1 MQIEHLGPYKIGRK
15 LGRGGM
21 GTVYEGVSTETGEP
35 AAIKVLSTSLAA
47 DEGFRDRFKVEIETL
62 RKLNHPNIVRL
73 FGFGEQD
80 DHLFYA
86 MELVEGRSLEDEIAT
101 GRRFTWREVT
111 QYAIQTCAALKHAH
125 DRGVIH
131 RDIKP
136 ANLLLGASGE
146 IKLSD
151 FGIAKLF
158 GGTGLTSA
166 GGVLGTAEYMAPEQT
181 DGRPITQR
189 SDLYSLGGVM
199 YTLLAGRPPFKA
211 NTLIEMLQLQRFAK
225 PEPVGRYAADVP
237 EELQVIVADLLVK
250 DPDQRIATAMVLSRR
265 LEAMRHGLS
274 AISEQQVSAPTRL
287 GGAAHAGP
295 VTSATMT
302 APGAGASPEAK
313 DSSSHDKGYELTP
326 PVRPG
331 DKTSAGHRERAIAA
345 TFDLNSPTAGGT
357 PSPDKE
363 ASNAKSGERAHA
375 SGVVAEAAKAIAAAP
390 ATPAPAR
397 FVTVSQEEH
406 RRRESVDASA
416 NLVRIGQAGLLAVA
430 LAMIGGLVWY
440 IRQPASADT
449 LYSRITTAAAKPAD
463 VKLSDAEQLV
473 KTFAE
478 TYPDDPR
485 VADVRQQAEL
495 IELYW
500 AGRRAESRGRS
511 ADGVETASPVERAY
525 LEAMNFARLNPQ
537 LAVERLKAIVDLYS
551 GDAKLSSSDAEALL
565 LTKHKLDLLRGQIGE
580 QLAVETR
587 LLSERLDAA
596 DQLQSTD
603 PAGARTI
610 RSAVVELYRDK
621 PWAAALV
628 ERAQAALAVRTAAET
643 PRTP

>member
-1 MQIEHLGPYKIGRK
+1 MQIERLGPYQIGRK

-21 GTVYEGVSTETGEP
+21 GTVFEGVLTETGEP

-73 FGFGEQD
+73 FGFGEEG

-86 MELVEGRSLEDEIAT
+86 MELVAGRSLEDEMAA
-101 GRRFTWREVT
+101 GRRFTWQEVT
-111 QYAIQTCAALKHAH
+111 EYAIQTCAALKHAH

-158 GGTGLTSA
+158 GGTGLTSV

-189 SDLYSLGGVM
+189 SDMYSLGGVM

-211 NTLIEMLQLQRFAK
+211 NTLVEMLQLQRFAK

-237 EELQVIVADLLVK
+237 DELQVIVADLLIK
-250 DPDQRIATAMVLSRR
+250 DPEQRIATAIVLSRR

-274 AISEQQVSAPTRL
+274 AIGDQKSSTPTRL
-287 GGAAHAGP
+287 GGAAHSGP

-302 APGAGASPEAK
+302 APGAGATPPPS
-313 DSSSHDKGYELTP
+313 DSGAHDKGYELAP
-326 PVRPG
+326 PVKPG
-331 DKTSAGHRERAIAA
+331 DKTSAGNRERAVAA
-345 TFDLNSPTAGGT
+345 TVDLHSPTAGGT
-357 PSPDKE
+357 PSPDKVKAESAAE
-363 ASNAKSGERAHA
+363 ASAPN
-375 SGVVAEAAKAIAAAP
+375 SGVVAEAAKAIAVAP

-397 FVTVSQEEH
+397 FVTVSPDEH
-406 RRRESVDASA
+406 RRREAIEPSA
-416 NLVRIGQAGLLAVA
+416 NLARVGQAAMLALA
-430 LAMIGGLVWY
+430 LAMIAGAVWY

-449 LYSRITTAAAKPAD
+449 LYDRISAEATEPGGVKRSESR
-463 VKLSDAEQLV
+463 QLV
-473 KTFAE
+473 QAFLN

-485 VADVRQQAEL
+485 ADEVRQQGEQ

-500 AGRRAESRGRS
+500 VGRKADSRGRS
-511 ADGVETASPVERAY
+511 VDAIEAASPIERAY
-525 LEAMNFARLNPQ
+525 LEAMNLARLNPQ
-537 LAVERLKAIVDLYS
+537 QAAEKLQAIVDLYR
-551 GDAKLSSSDAEALL
+551 GDAKLSPADAEALL
-565 LTKHKLDLLRGQIGE
+565 LSKRRLDILNGQMAE
-580 QLAVETR
+580 QMARETR
-587 LLSERLDAA
+587 LLSQRLDAA
-596 DQLQSTD
+596 DQLQATD
-603 PAGARTI
+603 PAAARTI

-621 PWAAALV
+621 PWAAAPV
-628 ERAQAALAVRTAAET
+628 ERAQAALADRTAADP
-643 PRTP
+643 PRAP